1 MPVMVLA
8 VLWCTV
14 AMLWPAP
21 SSPGRAPSQSV
32 QLTDVTRAARIAFV
46 HSFGDAR
53 LSNIIEGVGGGAAWL
68 DYDQDG
74 HVDLYLATG
83 RVHPG
88 LSDGAAPAGSPRNT
102 LYRNR
107 GDGTFE
113 DVTARAGVG
122 CDGCFSMGLAVGDF
136 DNDGWPDVF
145 VANHGADALFRNQG
159 NGTFRD
165 VAGGAGVSTE
175 ASSVAATWLDYDKD
189 GRLDLY
195 VANYLVFDPKY
206 RTYYSPDGFPG
217 PLSYAPQSHSLY
229 RNLGNGRFEDVSRL
243 VRLGPPGRG
252 MGVTAA
258 DWDGDGW
265 DDIYVS
271 NDGTEN
277 FLLRNAG
284 GKRFEEIG
292 GVAGV
297 GFNGLGDVT
306 ASMAVDA
313 GDYDNDG
320 DLDLFVS
327 DNALSSLFRNDGAH
341 FTDVAVESGIGR
353 TSAQF
358 VGWGSFFFDVDNDG
372 DLDIF
377 KGNSDLSRPF
387 GQEDQLYEN
396 NGSGLYREAGGRMGP
411 YFQEERMSRGA
422 AFADFD
428 NDGDADVVINALGG
442 PAILLRNDGGNAKN
456 SLILRLAGRA
466 SNRDGVGAR
475 VQVTAGGRR
484 IVTQKRSA
492 SGYLSQNDPRL
503 LIGIGEAKTAD
514 VEIVWPSGRRQKVTG
529 VTPGRAVT
537 IEEPGS

>member
-1 MPVMVLA
+1 MPAMVLA
-8 VLWCTV
+8 VTWCTV

-21 SSPGRAPSQSV
+21 PSPRRAPSPSV

-88 LSDGAAPAGSPRNT
+88 LSDGAAPTGNPRNT
-102 LYRNR
+102 LYRNK

-122 CDGCFSMGLAVGDF
+122 CEGCFSMGLAVGDI
-136 DNDGWPDVF
+136 DNDGWPDIF
-145 VANHGADALFRNQG
+145 VGNHGEDVLFRNQG
-159 NGTFRD
+159 DGTFRD
-165 VAGGAGVSTE
+165 VTRAAGVSSG
-175 ASSVAATWLDYDKD
+175 ACSVAATWLDYDKD

-195 VANYLVFDPKY
+195 VANYLEFDPRY

-217 PLSYAPQSHSLY
+217 PLSYAPQPHALY
-229 RNLGNGRFEDVSRL
+229 RNLGSGRFEDVSRL

-252 MGVTAA
+252 MGVTSA

-271 NDGTEN
+271 NDGSEN
-277 FLLRNAG
+277 FLLRNVQ
-284 GKRFEEIG
+284 GKAFEEIG
-292 GVAGV
+292 AVAGV

-327 DNALSSLFRNDGAH
+327 DNALSSLFRNDDGH
-341 FTDVAVESGIGR
+341 FTDVAVESGIAR

-377 KGNSDLSRPF
+377 KANSDLSRPF
-387 GQEDQLYEN
+387 GQEGQLYEN
-396 NGSGLYREAGGRMGP
+396 NGAGLYREVGERLGSW
-411 YFQEERMSRGA
+411 FQEDRMSRGA

-428 NDGDADVVINALGG
+428 NDGDADVVVNALGST
-442 PAILLRNDGGNAKN
+442 AVLLRNDGGNAKHAL
-456 SLILRLAGRA
+456 SLRLVGRA

-475 VQVTAGGRR
+475 VRVSAGGRS
-484 IVTQKRSA
+484 IVTQKRSS

-503 LIGIGEAKTAD
+503 LVGIGDATAAD
-514 VEIVWPSGRRQKVTG
+514 VEIVWPSGRRQKLAG
-529 VTPGRAVT
+529 VAAGRTVT
-537 IEEPGS
+537 IEEPGP